1 MAEKKSSKSLHG
13 FWEWLQQPNSW
24 LSLSAAILSIITFY
38 LVQANPGTLEVVLP
52 ANVGLRLRGDGLE
65 LLVPMTLT
73 NTGAPR
79 NHRHVITMVA
89 FLQQKEKPV
98 VPLRWES
105 EWTFLGYLEFNR
117 KYPGHKEGEHQDYI
131 DYVSRAVPFVLV
143 GGQSLTKLIKFT
155 SRAGVINNNRS
166 NRFELKVVVK
176 TEHKEF
182 AQTATF
188 MCAAEIS
195 QQRFDWCERI

>member
-1 MAEKKSSKSLHG
+1 MAERSSKRWQGLR
-13 FWEWLQQPNSW
+13 EWLQQPNSW
-24 LSLSAAILSIITFY
+24 LSLSAAVLSVITFY

-52 ANVGLRLRGDGLE
+52 ANVGLRLRADGLE

-73 NTGAPR
+73 NTGAAR
-79 NHRHVITMVA
+79 NHRHIITMVA
-89 FLQQKEKPV
+89 FLRQKEKPIAS
-98 VPLRWES
+98 LRWES

-117 KYPGHKEGEHQDYI
+117 KYPGHKEGEHEDYI
-131 DYVSRAVPFVLV
+131 DYVSRVVPFVLV

-155 SRAGVINNNRS
+155 NRAGEVNKNLFNQ
-166 NRFELKVVVK
+166 FELKVVVK
-176 TEHKEF
+176 TERKEF

-195 QQRFDWCERI
+195 QQRFDWCERS